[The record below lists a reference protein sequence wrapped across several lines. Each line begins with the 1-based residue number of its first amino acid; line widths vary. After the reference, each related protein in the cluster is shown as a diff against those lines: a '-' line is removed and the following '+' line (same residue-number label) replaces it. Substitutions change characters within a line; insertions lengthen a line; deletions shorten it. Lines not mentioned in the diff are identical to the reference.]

1 MKTER
6 YRQRR
11 RRAPALLAEGSLSI
25 KHHPRLTTAEDP
37 AQSIHEIMTVA

>member
-11 RRAPALLAEGSLSI
+11 RRAPTLLAEGLLGI
-25 KHHPRLTTAEDP
+25 KNHPHLITAEDP
-37 AQSIHEIMTVA
+37 A